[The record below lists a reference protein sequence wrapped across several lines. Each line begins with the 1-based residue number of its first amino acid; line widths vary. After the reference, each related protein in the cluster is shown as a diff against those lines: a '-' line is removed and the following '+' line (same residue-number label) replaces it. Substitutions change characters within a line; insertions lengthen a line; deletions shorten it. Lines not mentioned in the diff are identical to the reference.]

1 MIKKL
6 FDPEGMLYKIC
17 LWLFCSVFSVWMLT
31 VRREFIGN
39 ISCLDDDE
47 ESFIIAFWHNQ
58 VLALSYVFERRVC
71 EKSTGMTSKSRDGQM
86 ISDIMISRGF
96 SVIRGSAQRKKKD
109 KGGAVAFIKSLKVLR
124 EDNKLM
130 CIVPDGPRGPV
141 YEAQPGAVMLAVK
154 SKKKLVPI
162 GAKYSA
168 SFKLPTWDKLYIPL
182 PFSKMTVEFGESLE
196 FTENSDEANDEFT
209 KSLNGV
215 SQLK

>member
-6 FDPEGMLYKIC
+6 FDPEGRLYKIT
-17 LWLFCSVFSVWMLT
+17 LNIFCAFFSVWMFT

-39 ISCLDDDE
+39 VSCLDDDD

-58 VLALSYVFERRVC
+58 VLALSYVFERGVC
-71 EKSTGMTSKSRDGQM
+71 EKSTGMASKSRDGQM

-124 EDNKLM
+124 EPNKLM
-130 CIVPDGPRGPV
+130 CIVPDGPRGPI
-141 YEAQPGAVMLAVK
+141 YEAQPGVMMLAVK
-154 SKKKLVPI
+154 SQKKLVPI
-162 GAKYSA
+162 GARYSA

-182 PFSKMTVEFGESLE
+182 PFSKMTVEFGEGLVFEENTEASKQE
-196 FTENSDEANDEFT
+196 FTQA
-209 KSLNGV
+209 LNKI

>member
-1 MIKKL
+1 
-6 FDPEGMLYKIC
+6 
-17 LWLFCSVFSVWMLT
+17 MLT
-31 VRREFIGN
+31 VRREFLGN
-39 ISCLDDDE
+39 ISCLDDDD

-71 EKSTGMTSKSRDGQM
+71 EKSTGMASKSRDGQM
-86 ISDIMISRGF
+86 ISDIMMSRGF

-124 EDNKLM
+124 EANKLM
-130 CIVPDGPRGPV
+130 CIVPDGPRGPI

-162 GAKYSA
+162 GARYSA
-168 SFKLPTWDKLYIPL
+168 AFKLPTWDKLYIPL
-182 PFSKMTVEFGESLE
+182 PFSKMTVEFGEFLE
-196 FTENSDEANDEFT
+196 FAENSEENNEKFT
-209 KSLNGV
+209 EHLNKV